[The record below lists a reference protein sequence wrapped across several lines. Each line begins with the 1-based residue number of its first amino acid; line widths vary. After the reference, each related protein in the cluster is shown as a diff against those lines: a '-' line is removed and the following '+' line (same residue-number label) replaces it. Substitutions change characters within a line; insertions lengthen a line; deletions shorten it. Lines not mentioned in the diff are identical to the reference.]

1 MKVPILE
8 YNKFLEDLAK
18 TKGMDLA
25 EIKSKMTNCGTP
37 GSVSVK
43 VKINEPQ
50 LVSSITK

>member
-18 TKGMDLA
+18 TRGMELA
-25 EIKSKMTNCGTP
+25 DIKSKMTNCGTP

-43 VKINEPQ
+43 VCI
-50 LVSSITK
+50 SS